1 MKLAYKNTEYK
12 LKINLTNNKI
22 GLLNDDVWSNVI
34 LNITNK
40 EFNYHI
46 NRQSLSKNEL
56 EKIIKT
62 IKESYYNKEKVP
74 KLLFIK
80 NYFTIRCY
88 NTNTDKYMDLKLIKP
103 EETKYKNYKIIFKN
117 NEILE
122 FLNSIEQPIISI
134 ENVFVDKKNN

>member
-22 GLLNDDVWSNVI
+22 GLLNDDVLCNVI

-80 NYFTIRCY
+80 NYFTIKYY

-134 ENVFVDKKNN
+134 EKILVDKKTN